1 MKTAPVPWSL
11 TWREDGE
18 LGTQDLFDLLQ
29 VLVANE
35 SHEVQM
41 SLIAAVEQLTVSD
54 LQVMACEDVTRMC
67 A

>member
-1 MKTAPVPWSL
+1 MKAAPVPWSL

-18 LGTQDLFDLLQ
+18 LGSQDLFDLLQ
-29 VLVANE
+29 GLVASE

-41 SLIAAVEQLTVSD
+41 TLIAAVEQLSVSE
-54 LQVMACEDVTRMC
+54 LQVTACDQVTRLC

>member
-1 MKTAPVPWSL
+1 MKAAPVPWSL
-11 TWREDGE
+11 SWREDGE
-18 LGTQDLFDLLQ
+18 LGSQDLFDLLQ

-41 SLIAAVEQLTVSD
+41 ILIAAVEQLSVSE
-54 LQVMACEDVTRMC
+54 LQVTGSEQVTVLC

>member
-1 MKTAPVPWSL
+1 MQTAPVPWSL

-29 VLVANE
+29 LLVANE
-35 SHEVQM
+35 SHDVQM
-41 SLIAAVEQLTVSD
+41 SLIAAVEKLTASE
-54 LQVMACEDVTRMC
+54 LQVMACEEVTRIF

>member
-41 SLIAAVEQLTVSD
+41 SLISAVEQLSTSD
-54 LQVMACEDVTRMC
+54 LQVMACEEVTRMC

>member
-11 TWREDGE
+11 NWREDGE

-54 LQVMACEDVTRMC
+54 RQVTACEQVTRMC

>member
-1 MKTAPVPWSL
+1 MKTTPVPWCL

-35 SHEVQM
+35 SHDVQM
-41 SLIAAVEQLTVSD
+41 SLIAAVEQLTASE
-54 LQVMACEDVTRMC
+54 LQVMASEEVTRMC

>member
-1 MKTAPVPWSL
+1 MKAAPVPWSL

-18 LGTQDLFDLLQ
+18 LGSQDLFDLLQ

-35 SHEVQM
+35 SHDVQM
-41 SLIAAVEQLTVSD
+41 TLISAVEQLTVSE
-54 LQVMACEDVTRMC
+54 LQMMASEEVTRMC

>member
-29 VLVANE
+29 VLVASE
-35 SHEVQM
+35 SHDVQM

-54 LQVMACEDVTRMC
+54 LHVMACEEVTRMC
-67 A
+67 S

>member
-35 SHEVQM
+35 SHDVQM

-54 LQVMACEDVTRMC
+54 RQVMACEEVTRMC

>member
-1 MKTAPVPWSL
+1 MKAAPVPWSL

-18 LGTQDLFDLLQ
+18 LGSQDLFDVLQ
-29 VLVANE
+29 VLVASE

-41 SLIAAVEQLTVSD
+41 SLIAAVEQLSVSE
-54 LQVMACEDVTRMC
+54 LQVTACEQVTRLC

>member
-1 MKTAPVPWSL
+1 MTAAPVPWSL
-11 TWREDGE
+11 NWRENGE
-18 LGTQDLFDLLQ
+18 LHSQDLFDILQ

-41 SLIAAVEQLTVSD
+41 TLIAAVEQLTLGE
-54 LQVMACEDVTRMC
+54 LQVMASEEVTSMC

>member
-29 VLVANE
+29 VLVASE
-35 SHEVQM
+35 SHDVQM

-54 LQVMACEDVTRMC
+54 LQVMACEDVTRMF

>member
-1 MKTAPVPWSL
+1 MKAAPVPWSL

-18 LGTQDLFDLLQ
+18 LGSQDLFDLLQ
-29 VLVANE
+29 VLVASE

-41 SLIAAVEQLTVSD
+41 TLIAAVEQLAVSE
-54 LQVMACEDVTRMC
+54 LQVTGCEQVTRPC

>member
-1 MKTAPVPWSL
+1 MKAAPVPWSL

-18 LGTQDLFDLLQ
+18 LGSQDLFDLLQ
-29 VLVANE
+29 VLVASE

-41 SLIAAVEQLTVSD
+41 TLIAAVEQLSVSK
-54 LQVMACEDVTRMC
+54 LQVTACEQVTRLC

>member
-1 MKTAPVPWSL
+1 MQTAPVPWSL

-29 VLVANE
+29 LLVANE
-35 SHEVQM
+35 SHDVQM
-41 SLIAAVEQLTVSD
+41 SLIAAVEKLTVSE
-54 LQVMACEDVTRMC
+54 LQVMGCEEVTRIF

>member
-1 MKTAPVPWSL
+1 MQTAPVPWSL

-29 VLVANE
+29 ILVANE
-35 SHEVQM
+35 SHDVQM

-54 LQVMACEDVTRMC
+54 LQVMACEEVTRIL

>member
-18 LGTQDLFDLLQ
+18 LGSQDLFDLLQ

-41 SLIAAVEQLTVSD
+41 SLIAVVEKLTVSD
-54 LQVMACEDVTRMC
+54 LQAMASEEVTRMC

>member
-1 MKTAPVPWSL
+1 MTTAPVPWSL
-11 TWREDGE
+11 NWREDGE
-18 LGTQDLFDLLQ
+18 LHSQDLFDLLQ

-41 SLIAAVEQLTVSD
+41 SLIAVVEQLTVSD
-54 LQVMACEDVTRMC
+54 LQAMACEEVTRMC

>member
-1 MKTAPVPWSL
+1 MKAAPVPWSL

-18 LGTQDLFDLLQ
+18 LGSQDLFDLLQ
-29 VLVANE
+29 VLVASE

-41 SLIAAVEQLTVSD
+41 TLIAAVEQLAVSE
-54 LQVMACEDVTRMC
+54 LQVTGCKQVTRLC

>member
-18 LGTQDLFDLLQ
+18 LGSQDLFDLLQ

-35 SHEVQM
+35 SHDVQM
-41 SLIAAVEQLTVSD
+41 TLISAVEQLTVSE
-54 LQVMACEDVTRMC
+54 LQMMASEEVTRMC